1 VIVPAR
7 LNQAYARYSA
17 VQTAIWKV
25 DVRYNFEV
33 LRGDEV
39 VVAER
44 LLVTGLGD
52 VWSRIAR
59 LSENVA
65 ESGCQIR
72 VTEEAGGIAILIG
85 AAAAR
90 SLRYG
95 HISAARPKLENR

>member
-1 VIVPAR
+1 
-7 LNQAYARYSA
+7 L
-17 VQTAIWKV
+17 T
-25 DVRYNFEV
+25 
-33 LRGDEV
+33 
-39 VVAER
+39 
-44 LLVTGLGD
+44 
-52 VWSRIAR
+52 
-59 LSENVA
+59 ENVA